1 MAEKKKGGNTAEIVR
16 QLAAPI
22 AESLGY
28 ILWDVRFVKEGA
40 DWFLRIFIDKPGG
53 VGIDD
58 CVAMTRAVNDPL
70 DELDPIAQE
79 YCLEVCSPGLGREL
93 TRPEHFAAFVGARVL
108 ARLIRPL
115 PDGRRELRGT
125 LLGYEENTIT
135 LDAGGAEPVLLE
147 RAAVSKVRLLDDED
161 IDGGNE

>member
-1 MAEKKKGGNTAEIVR
+1 MAEKKKGGNTAAIVR

-58 CVAMTRAVNDPL
+58 CVAMTGIL
-70 DELDPIAQE
+70 DESAWNDGITVHDCRLSSRSAAVRLGHCGGKGQE
-79 YCLEVCSPGLGREL
+79 YS
-93 TRPEHFAAFVGARVL
+93 
-108 ARLIRPL
+108 
-115 PDGRRELRGT
+115 
-125 LLGYEENTIT
+125 YQ
-135 LDAGGAEPVLLE
+135 
-147 RAAVSKVRLLDDED
+147 KY
-161 IDGGNE
+161 

>member
-1 MAEKKKGGNTAEIVR
+1 M
-16 QLAAPI
+16 
-22 AESLGY
+22 
-28 ILWDVRFVKEGA
+28 
-40 DWFLRIFIDKPGG
+40 
-53 VGIDD
+53 
-58 CVAMTRAVNDPL
+58 
-70 DELDPIAQE
+70 
-79 YCLEVCSPGLGREL
+79 
-93 TRPEHFAAFVGARVL
+93 GARVL

-125 LLGYEENTIT
+125 LLGYEENTIA